1 MLSCNWHV
9 TLRLTVFEIFGVYF
23 LEVQNFRF
31 WGSPGDTAPKRGE
44 DLSGTDMFHY
54 ANFHANWREISDP
67 GQKNTYFPYRG
78 LPWGRDYRLMLYI
91 FRKLEVALSCN
102 WYVTLRFTVFEI
114 FAINWPKFRPKNWDV
129 GVPRGTAPKRGDC
142 VWDRSDTYH
151 HAKFYAD
158 RCHAVHRL
166 RDI

>member
-1 MLSCNWHV
+1 M
-9 TLRLTVFEIFGVYF
+9 I
-23 LEVQNFRF
+23 
-31 WGSPGDTAPKRGE
+31 PGDTAPKRGE

-114 FAINWPKFRPKNWDV
+114 FAILEGQNFGIPW
-129 GVPRGTAPKRGDC
+129 GTAPQKGEDLSGT
-142 VWDRSDTYH
+142 DMYH
-151 HAKFYAD
+151 RANFHAEQCGMSVPGTNTHFLYRNSPGGYCQMLCIFKNLPSSWWYN
-158 RCHAVHRL
+158 
-166 RDI
+166 